1 MTMTIVMG
9 LALSVAAAAQTSD
22 NGGKG
27 ERHGRF
33 GRAGGRGDF
42 GMMGFRNLD
51 LTDAQKAQLKQ
62 IHESHRQSIA
72 PLMQEI
78 RAKRQEIH
86 KASADGSFN
95 EALVTQKLI
104 EIAPLEAKMMGEQA
118 RIHQESLAVLTPDQK
133 AKLDQL
139 REQARTRWVERRA
152 SKQQKKQ

>member
-1 MTMTIVMG
+1 MTLAIVMG
-9 LALSVAAAAQTSD
+9 LALSVAAAAQTTD
-22 NGGKG
+22 NGAKG

-33 GRAGGRGDF
+33 GRAGGRGDL

-51 LTDAQKAQLKQ
+51 LTDAQQAQLKQ
-62 IHESHRQSIA
+62 IHENHRQSIA

-78 RAKRQEIH
+78 KAKRQEIQ
-86 KASADGSFN
+86 KATADGAFN

-133 AKLDQL
+133 AKLDQQ
-139 REQARTRWVERRA
+139 REQSKTRWAERRS
-152 SKQQKKQ
+152 SKQQKQQ